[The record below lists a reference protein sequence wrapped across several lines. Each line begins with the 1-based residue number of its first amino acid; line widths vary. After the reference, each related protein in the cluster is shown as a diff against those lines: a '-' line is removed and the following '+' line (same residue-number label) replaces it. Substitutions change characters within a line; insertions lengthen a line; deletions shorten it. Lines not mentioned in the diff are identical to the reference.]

1 MRCGVWQTNWPSQAP
16 PFDGLLQPHNW
27 RASCR
32 RQTGAPCWQRADEI
46 HNFHSTHI
54 CVVAPATASF
64 PGASCPTKAAQT
76 EPPMT
81 DVTLTQVALFLAA
94 AVVAAPLAKLLRIG
108 NVLGY
113 LLVGVLIGPF
123 GVGFVYSVYEVRS
136 VLHFAEF
143 GVVLLLFL
151 IGLELRPKRLW
162 AMRAA
167 IFGLGGAQVILSAL
181 LLAAIAMGFGLLPS
195 AALFAGLALSLS
207 STAFALQILE
217 EKGELALR
225 HGRLAFSV
233 LLFQDLA
240 AIPLIAL
247 APLFAV
253 SVAATV
259 QPMELTAAFKAIAV
273 ILVVVVAGRYLL
285 NGVYR
290 LVARTRVK
298 EAMTASALLTVV
310 GVTLVMQQAG
320 LPASLGAFIAGVLL
334 ADSDYR
340 HEIVADIAP
349 FEGLLLGLFFTA
361 IGMSLDLGL
370 IVRSPSLVLAIVAGL
385 LAIKAIILFALGRR
399 MGLDTGPARRLALV
413 LSQGG
418 EFALA
423 LFAAGGAAGVLE
435 RPVADLLSVAVTLS
449 MAATPLLL
457 ALDEVLAPK
466 TTVPPRAFDEMPKKD
481 GHVVVAGLGRF
492 GQIVARVLTA
502 KRIPVTA
509 LDSDPEQVDFV
520 RKFGAQIYYGD
531 ASRPEILEAARTGK
545 ARAFVLAIDDVEA
558 SLRTARM
565 VRRNYH
571 HVPIY
576 ARARDRQHVHRLMD
590 EGITMIRRETFLASI
605 DLTRQVL
612 RGLGLPEREVRFTV
626 DTFQTMDRR
635 RLYEDYKH
643 YTDIEKL
650 QSRARSYSQELEEL
664 FAKDAAE
671 HAEAAESGPKS

>member
-1 MRCGVWQTNWPSQAP
+1 MLDSLESKHGKS
-16 PFDGLLQPHNW
+16 
-27 RASCR
+27 
-32 RQTGAPCWQRADEI
+32 
-46 HNFHSTHI
+46 
-54 CVVAPATASF
+54 
-64 PGASCPTKAAQT
+64 
-76 EPPMT
+76 

-94 AVVAAPLAKLLRIG
+94 AVVAAPIAKLLRIG

-123 GVGFVYSVYEVRS
+123 GLGLVYSVYEVNS
-136 VLHFAEF
+136 VLHLAEF
-143 GVVLLLFL
+143 GVIMLLFV

-162 AMRAA
+162 AMRAG
-167 IFGLGGAQVILSAL
+167 IFGLDSAQVAVTGLAL
-181 LLAAIAMGFGLLPS
+181 ASVALAFGLTWTT
-195 AALFAGLALSLS
+195 ALFVGLALSLS

-253 SVAATV
+253 SAATAA
-259 QPMELTAAFKAIAV
+259 QQMELTSALRAIAV
-273 ILVVVVAGRYLL
+273 IVAVVIAGRYVF
-285 NGVYR
+285 NGMYR
-290 LVARTRVK
+290 LVARSRVK

-310 GVTLVMQQAG
+310 GVTLVMQAAG
-320 LPASLGAFIAGVLL
+320 LPASLGAFLAGVLL

-361 IGMSLDLGL
+361 IGMSLNLNL
-370 IVRSPSLVLAIVAGL
+370 ITQNPQLVLAIVVGL
-385 LAIKAIILFALGRR
+385 VAIKATVLFLLGRR
-399 MGLDTGPARRLALV
+399 AGLTSGPARRLAIA

-418 EFALA
+418 EFAFV
-423 LFAAGGAAGVLE
+423 LFGAGVTAGVLGQ
-435 RPVADLLSVAVTLS
+435 PISDLLSVAVTLS

-457 ALDEVLAPK
+457 LVDELWFVRKPA
-466 TTVPPRAFDEMPKKD
+466 VARAFDELPDID
-481 GHVVVAGLGRF
+481 GHVVIAGFGRF
-492 GQIVARVLTA
+492 GQIVARILSA

-509 LDSDPEQVDFV
+509 LDSNPEQVDFV
-520 RKFGAQIYYGD
+520 RKFGAQIFYGD
-531 ASRPEILEAARTGK
+531 ASRAEILEAAQTGK

-558 SLRTARM
+558 SLSTARM
-565 VRRNYH
+565 VRRNYP

-576 ARARDRQHVHRLMD
+576 ARARDRRHVHRLMD
-590 EGITMIRRETFLASI
+590 EGIEIIRRETFLASL
-605 DLTRQVL
+605 DLTRKVL
-612 RGLGLPEREVRFTV
+612 RGLGLPEREVRYTV
-626 DTFQTMDRR
+626 DTFQDMDRR

-650 QSRARSYSQELEEL
+650 QTRARSYAQELEDL
-664 FAKDAAE
+664 FAKDAQQTT
-671 HAEAAESGPKS
+671 EAKKPADTA

>member
-1 MRCGVWQTNWPSQAP
+1 MHDISLA
-16 PFDGLLQPHNW
+16 
-27 RASCR
+27 
-32 RQTGAPCWQRADEI
+32 
-46 HNFHSTHI
+46 
-54 CVVAPATASF
+54 
-64 PGASCPTKAAQT
+64 
-76 EPPMT
+76 
-81 DVTLTQVALFLAA
+81 QVALFLAA

-113 LLVGVLIGPF
+113 LLVGVLIGPA
-123 GVGFVYSVYEVRS
+123 GLRLVGEVDS

-143 GVVLLLFL
+143 GVIMLLFV
-151 IGLELRPKRLW
+151 IGLELRPRRLW
-162 AMRAA
+162 AMRAG
-167 IFGLGGAQVILSAL
+167 IFGLGSLQVAL
-181 LLAAIAMGFGLLPS
+181 TGLALAAVALALGLTWQS
-195 AALFAGLALSLS
+195 ALFAGLALSLS

-247 APLFAV
+247 SPLVAV
-253 SVAATV
+253 SAVAAS
-259 QPMELTAAFKAIAV
+259 QQMEFTAALKAIGV
-273 ILVVVVAGRYLL
+273 ILAVVVFGRYLL

-361 IGMSLDLGL
+361 IGMSLN
-370 IVRSPSLVLAIVAGL
+370 LVLVAHSPNLVFAIVVGL
-385 LAIKAIILFALGRR
+385 LAIKGLILFLLGRR
-399 MGLDTGPARRLALV
+399 LGLEAGPARRLALA

-418 EFALA
+418 EFAFV
-423 LFAAGGAAGVLE
+423 LFAAGTAAHVLDKS
-435 RPVADLLSVAVTLS
+435 VADLLSVAVTLS

-457 ALDEVLAPK
+457 TLDELIAPK
-466 TTVPPRAFDEMPKKD
+466 AVPVRAFDELPDKD
-481 GHVVVAGLGRF
+481 GHVVVAGFGRV
-492 GQIVARVLTA
+492 GQIVARILIA

-520 RKFGAQIYYGD
+520 RKFGTQIFYGD
-531 ASRPEILEAARTGK
+531 ASRPEVLEAAQTGK

-558 SLRTARM
+558 SMRTARM
-565 VRRNYH
+565 VRRNYP

-576 ARARDRQHVHRLMD
+576 ARARDRRHIHRLMD
-590 EGITMIRRETFLASI
+590 EGIRIMRRETFLASL
-605 DLTRQVL
+605 DLTREVL
-612 RGLGLPEREVRFTV
+612 RGLGLPEREVRHTV
-626 DTFQTMDRR
+626 ETFRMMDRR

-643 YTDIEKL
+643 YTDLEKL
-650 QSRARSYSQELEEL
+650 QEHAKSHAQELEEV

-671 HAEAAESGPKS
+671 QAKTPEGAPRG